1 MATLKVGDKAPL
13 FDAKDQNG
21 NPIAL
26 KDFLGK
32 GKKVVLY
39 FYPKDDT
46 SGCTAQACNLR
57 DNYEKLSQNNFQV
70 IGVSIDDEKS
80 HQKFITKYNLPFP
93 LVADTDRK
101 VVEAYGVWQEKS
113 MYGKKYMGTVRITFI
128 INSEG
133 IIEKIIDK
141 VKTKEH
147 TEQIL

>member
-147 TEQIL
+147 AEQIL